1 HVNNGCDVKPSAAAS
16 PPTVRIAG
24 RASDLYTLIMTDP
37 DAPSPS
43 EPTMREWIHWMVVNI
58 PGGKDPSQVLRL
70 YVHNL
75 CIKTYNCNFS
85 GAATTAAAGQEVVE
99 YMGPQPPVG
108 IHRYVLVLF
117 EQKSQLASVA
127 SPAARPNF
135 NTRVFAAQHDLGLP
149 VAAVYFNSQK
159 EPMSARRRRR

>member
-1 HVNNGCDVKPSAAAS
+1 MCYVGKATKIFFFV
-16 PPTVRIAG
+16 VI
-24 RASDLYTLIMTDP
+24 LLVVIMTDP

-58 PGGKDPSQVLRL
+58 PGGKDPSQ
-70 YVHNL
+70 
-75 CIKTYNCNFS
+75 
-85 GAATTAAAGQEVVE
+85 GQEVVE